1 MGLLYKKIRQ
11 MQPLKHKIIKIF
23 IPACIC
29 QFLLCIIAIGTVQS
43 QNIEEYR
50 VKAAFVYNF
59 TKLIQWPKTA
69 FDSDGGNFKIAV
81 FGNEYLKEGFQTI
94 DGKISAGR
102 VISIQ
107 YPDPKTNDYKK
118 TLAESQIVFISRH
131 IRLDQILRILSIIG
145 DRPVLTIGEVKN
157 FSRAGGIIQFFTR
170 DDQLHFEVNIKKAE
184 AHQLKFSSRLLK
196 LAVIVNEK

>member
-1 MGLLYKKIRQ
+1 MAIRIRQ
-11 MQPLKHKIIKIF
+11 MQPLKHKIIKLLF
-23 IPACIC
+23 IPVGIC

-43 QNIEEYR
+43 QNLEEYR

-69 FDSDGGNFKIAV
+69 FDGEGENFKIVV
-81 FGNEYLKEGFQTI
+81 FGDEYLKECFRTI
-94 DGKISAGR
+94 DGKISTGR

-107 YPDPKTNDYKK
+107 YPDLKANDYKK
-118 TLAESQIVFISRH
+118 TLAESHIIFISRH
-131 IRLDQILRILSIIG
+131 TRLEQALGILSSIG

-170 DDQLHFEVNIKKAE
+170 DDHLHFEINIKRAE
-184 AHQLKFSSRLLK
+184 AQQLKFSSRLLK

>member
-1 MGLLYKKIRQ
+1 MAKRQ
-11 MQPLKHKIIKIF
+11 MQPLKHKIMKLF

-29 QFLLCIIAIGTVQS
+29 QVLWCVTIGTVQS
-43 QNIEEYR
+43 QDRKEYM

-59 TKLIQWPKTA
+59 TKLIQWPQTA
-69 FDSDGGNFKIAV
+69 FDSEGKNFKIAV
-81 FGNEYLKEGFQTI
+81 LGDDDLKESFRTI
-94 DGKISAGR
+94 DGKASAGR

-107 YPDPKTNDYKK
+107 YPDPKAEDYKK

-131 IRLDQILRILSIIG
+131 TRLEQVVRILNDIG
-145 DRPVLTIGEVKN
+145 DRPVLTIGEDKY

-170 DDQLHFEVNIKKAE
+170 NDHLHFEINIKSAE

-196 LAVIVNEK
+196 LAVISK

>member
-1 MGLLYKKIRQ
+1 
-11 MQPLKHKIIKIF
+11 MQPLKHKIMKLF

-29 QFLLCIIAIGTVQS
+29 QVLWCVIIGTVQS
-43 QNIEEYR
+43 QDRKEYM

-59 TKLIQWPKTA
+59 TKLIQWPQTA
-69 FDSDGGNFKIAV
+69 FDNKGENFKIAV
-81 FGNEYLKEGFQTI
+81 FGNDDLKKSFRTI
-94 DGKISAGR
+94 DGKASAGR

-107 YPDPKTNDYKK
+107 YPDPKAEDYKK

-131 IRLDQILRILSIIG
+131 TRVEQVVRILNDIG
-145 DRPVLTIGEVKN
+145 DRPVLTIGEDKY

-170 DDQLHFEVNIKKAE
+170 NDHLHFEINIKSAE

-196 LAVIVNEK
+196 LAVISK